1 MEITMSGQDNT
12 KPNATKKNI
21 SRREF
26 IKIGAAA
33 AAGGLLASKAGIANA
48 ARRSAPAFLQGAKT
62 ELNFLTWFW
71 TEPGRGD
78 AWRMMIKK
86 FHDSQTDIHI
96 NEKGYGENDYFKT
109 ILLQAKSGQIDGD
122 MFTETPDGFLRMQK
136 AGFTISLED
145 VVKNAG
151 VTLSKAQDMFRV
163 NGEVNGLDIVTV
175 RFGLLYNKALLDK
188 AKLSEPTS
196 IEIGRAHV

>member
-1 MEITMSGQDNT
+1 MSGQDNT

-109 ILLQAKSGQIDGD
+109 ILLQAKSGRRHRAHREAGRTQYLAARWMG
-122 MFTETPDGFLRMQK
+122 GFL
-136 AGFTISLED
+136 TEH
-145 VVKNAG
+145 
-151 VTLSKAQDMFRV
+151 
-163 NGEVNGLDIVTV
+163 DILPET
-175 RFGLLYNKALLDK
+175 GLLISRIIADAQPYRPLFTGLL
-188 AKLSEPTS
+188 
-196 IEIGRAHV
+196 